1 MNRVIFTVNDKVDQ
15 AVAVPIAKGYQK
27 VTPQPVRQAV
37 SNFFSNIGD
46 LDNFANSM
54 LQLHITEAMETLM
67 RFTMNSIF
75 GVGGLFDIAT
85 QAGLPKHRQDFG
97 LTLGRWGMPSG
108 PYLVLPL
115 FGPSSF
121 RDSVGF
127 AVDFRFNPI
136 HYMEWQP
143 RTVLYGVQ
151 FVSVRSDLLGAT
163 SLLEQAALDKYS
175 FVRDAYTQQ
184 RRALL
189 RGTGAPAQALPD
201 YGDEE
206 SGATPAEP
214 ASGTPGAPGGV
225 PMYTDPGD
233 ATAPGGAGGASGNGP
248 AVPDYTDP
256 GDSSAAPA
264 APASGGAA
272 PATTPK

>member
-1 MNRVIFTVNDKVDQ
+1 
-15 AVAVPIAKGYQK
+15 
-27 VTPQPVRQAV
+27 
-37 SNFFSNIGD
+37 
-46 LDNFANSM
+46 
-54 LQLHITEAMETLM
+54 METLM

-85 QAGLPKHRQDFG
+85 QAGIPKHRQDFG
-97 LTLGRWGMPSG
+97 LTLGRWGIPSG

-189 RGTGAPAQALPD
+189 RSTGAPAQALPD
-201 YGDEE
+201 YGDDD
-206 SGATPAEP
+206 SSATPAEP

-225 PMYTDPGD
+225 PDYTDPGD
-233 ATAPGGAGGASGNGP
+233 ATSPGGAGGASGNGP
-248 AVPDYTDP
+248 AVPDYSDP